1 MVQIWYGVGK
11 CKYNL
16 VQKNIISE
24 LILMKINF
32 LLIHRQDL
40 VRKPYPWS
48 KSQNGHND
56 NFGKILVKKSI
67 FLIIVKICVRY
78 RDILVDVQAKLG
90 LKTKQQAPLPI
101 MQTVAPYSPAL
112 QRLAEG
118 LLREKK
124 VFSSYS
130 APSTTPRE
138 RCLKPLPSFVIDI
151 KIHHQSEVSSFTT
164 IQSKLSSDV
173 WLDCSGS
180 RLHDTTVED
189 EGGIGRLGWA
199 IRGSSS
205 DCPDGPGSARSN
217 SGRHPPFLA
226 SSSPLLLPFLE
237 NHSLAWTR
245 SSSVWAGL
253 NSGCHSPPLAPL
265 SGFMKK
271 QVRAHFLGLG

>member
-1 MVQIWYGVGK
+1 MRAIHQHKFVTASRRWTWCRKIQIHSLVLQYGTGKIQIQMVQIWYGVGK

-48 KSQNGHND
+48 KLQNGHND

-90 LKTKQQAPLPI
+90 LKTNQQAPLPI
-101 MQTVAPYSPAL
+101 MQTVASYSRAL

-124 VFSSYS
+124 VFF
-130 APSTTPRE
+130 
-138 RCLKPLPSFVIDI
+138 FVFSPFDDS
-151 KIHHQSEVSSFTT
+151 KRAMFETTT
-164 IQSKLSSDV
+164 IFWHCHYNPPPV
-173 WLDCSGS
+173 
-180 RLHDTTVED
+180 
-189 EGGIGRLGWA
+189 
-199 IRGSSS
+199 RG
-205 DCPDGPGSARSN
+205 
-217 SGRHPPFLA
+217 
-226 SSSPLLLPFLE
+226 
-237 NHSLAWTR
+237 
-245 SSSVWAGL
+245 
-253 NSGCHSPPLAPL
+253 
-265 SGFMKK
+265 
-271 QVRAHFLGLG
+271 

>member
-48 KSQNGHND
+48 KLQNGHND

-90 LKTKQQAPLPI
+90 LKTNQQAPLPI
-101 MQTVAPYSPAL
+101 MQTVASYSRAL
-112 QRLAEG
+112 QRLAER

-124 VFSSYS
+124 VFFLRVQPLRRLQESDVLNHHHLLSMTLK
-130 APSTTPRE
+130 STTSQR
-138 RCLKPLPSFVIDI
+138 LVPS
-151 KIHHQSEVSSFTT
+151 
-164 IQSKLSSDV
+164 
-173 WLDCSGS
+173 
-180 RLHDTTVED
+180 
-189 EGGIGRLGWA
+189 
-199 IRGSSS
+199 
-205 DCPDGPGSARSN
+205 
-217 SGRHPPFLA
+217 PPFRA
-226 SSSPLLLPFLE
+226 S
-237 NHSLAWTR
+237 
-245 SSSVWAGL
+245 
-253 NSGCHSPPLAPL
+253 CHRMF
-265 SGFMKK
+265 GWI
-271 QVRAHFLGLG
+271 VRALGCMTQRRRMREGLGGLVEL